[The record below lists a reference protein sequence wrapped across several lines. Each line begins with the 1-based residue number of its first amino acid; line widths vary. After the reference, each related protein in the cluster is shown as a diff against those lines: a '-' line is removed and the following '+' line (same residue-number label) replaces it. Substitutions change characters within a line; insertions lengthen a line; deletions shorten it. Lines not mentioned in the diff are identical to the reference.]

1 MSEFKVGD
9 RVRVKMAAKVCAG
22 RVGTFERIVRNN
34 SFSVLLDGDEC
45 TTYLLDTDIEL
56 LHRPEQAEQSAPSPV
71 KHSHYFR
78 PCPYDSIDVYRV
90 LSIFSVADPCLQH
103 AVKKLLVAGG
113 RGHKDISRDVQD
125 AIDTL
130 VRWQAMRDEEAA

>member
-1 MSEFKVGD
+1 MSEFKVRD
-9 RVRVKMAAKVCAG
+9 RVRVKSTFHLGSTVGSISSIEDSGG
-22 RVGTFERIVRNN
+22 RVWVRRDGTIQPIPLADD
-34 SFSVLLDGDEC
+34 SL
-45 TTYLLDTDIEL
+45 EL
-56 LHRPEQAEQSAPSPV
+56 IHRPGGAAASPV

-78 PCPYDSIDVYRV
+78 PCPFDSIDVYRV
-90 LSIFSVADPCLQH
+90 LSIFGVTDPCLQH

-130 VRWQAMRDEEAA
+130 TRWQAMRAEEAA